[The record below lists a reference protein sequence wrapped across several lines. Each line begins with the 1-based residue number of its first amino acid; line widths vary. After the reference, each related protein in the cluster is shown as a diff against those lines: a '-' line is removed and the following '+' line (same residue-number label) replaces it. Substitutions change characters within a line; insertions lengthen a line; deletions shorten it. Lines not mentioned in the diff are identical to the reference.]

1 MNREWILFHLREAH
15 EELTRV
21 IEECEKSSDYDAG
34 EYLVAMTHL
43 YNHLNTAWN
52 SKDTSSEEARICA
65 EDNFLKWRQFPSDID
80 MSVG

>member
-1 MNREWILFHLREAH
+1 MNREWILLHLKEAH

-43 YNHLNTAWN
+43 YDHLNTAWN
-52 SKDTSSEEARICA
+52 SKDASIEEVRTCSTGS
-65 EDNFLKWRQFPSDID
+65 FGKWRQFPSDID
-80 MSVG
+80 MSVD